1 MNSTINL
8 SELVTRYDLDTE
20 ALAKVLFPTV
30 KYPKHAFMRLLKG
43 EALLDVAQLDAL
55 ATYIGV
61 PVAELLSNDF
71 WKGRTEDGCLIF
83 TKGEYKVKLNYN
95 NVFLSIYKNG
105 ELCLQEISGASSM
118 SISEFTQ
125 YLDKQIKNLENGSN

>member
-8 SELVTRYDLDTE
+8 SELVARYDLDTE

-30 KYPKHAFMRLLKG
+30 KYPKHALARILKG
-43 EALLDVAQLDAL
+43 EAFLDTVQLGAL

-61 PVAELLSNDF
+61 PTAELLSDDF
-71 WKGRTEDGCLIF
+71 WKGCTEDGCLIF

-95 NVFLSIYKNG
+95 NVFLSIYRNG
-105 ELCLQEISGASSM
+105 ELCLQEICSAPSM

>member
-8 SELVTRYDLDTE
+8 SELVTRYGLDTE

-30 KYPKHAFMRLLKG
+30 KYPKHALARILKG
-43 EALLDVAQLDAL
+43 EAFLDTVQLGTL

-61 PVAELLSNDF
+61 PTAELLSDDF

-105 ELCLQEISGASSM
+105 ELCLQEISGAPGM